1 MSVRRDDKIAVLGMG
16 NELLKDEGIGVHV
29 IRYLENV
36 PGLSLVRLID
46 GGTRPDAIDEIGDVE
61 RLIIVD
67 AIRGEE
73 DPGAVYR
80 LSPEQVQAQKPSSVH
95 ELTVMDM
102 LWSMDILGSVPEVT
116 IIGVEPKEI
125 DWGLELSPELANKLP
140 QIAEVVLEEIRQ
152 GVSV

>member
-1 MSVRRDDKIAVLGMG
+1 MSVRRDGKIAVLGMG

-36 PGLSLVRLID
+36 PGLGSVRLVD
-46 GGTRPDAIDEIGDVE
+46 GGTRPDAIDEIGDVG

-67 AIRGEE
+67 AIRGEG

-102 LWSMDILGSVPEVT
+102 LWAMDILGSVPDVT
-116 IIGVEPKEI
+116 IIGIEPKEI

-152 GVSV
+152 GISV

>member
-36 PGLSLVRLID
+36 PGLGSVRLID

-67 AIRGEE
+67 AIRGEG
-73 DPGAVYR
+73 DLGAVYR

-116 IIGVEPKEI
+116 IIGIEPKEI

>member
-1 MSVRRDDKIAVLGMG
+1 MSVRRDGKIAVLGMG

-36 PGLSLVRLID
+36 PGLGSVRLID

-67 AIRGEE
+67 AIRGEG

-102 LWSMDILGSVPEVT
+102 LWAMDILGSVPDVT
-116 IIGVEPKEI
+116 IIGIEPKEI

-152 GVSV
+152 GISV

>member
-1 MSVRRDDKIAVLGMG
+1 VSVRRDGKIAVLGMG

-36 PGLSLVRLID
+36 PGLGSVRLVD
-46 GGTRPDAIDEIGDVE
+46 GGTRPDAIDEIGDVG

-67 AIRGEE
+67 AIRGEG

-102 LWSMDILGSVPEVT
+102 LWAMDILGSVPDVT
-116 IIGVEPKEI
+116 IIGIEPKEI

-152 GVSV
+152 GISV

>member
-1 MSVRRDDKIAVLGMG
+1 VSARRSDKIAVLGMG

-29 IRYLENV
+29 VRYLENV
-36 PGLSLVRLID
+36 SGLGPVRLID
-46 GGTRPDAIDEIGDVE
+46 GGTCPDVIDEVRDVE

-67 AIRGEE
+67 AVRGEGK
-73 DPGAVYR
+73 PGAVYR
-80 LSPEQVQAQKPSSVH
+80 LSPELVQTQKPSSVH

-116 IIGVEPKEI
+116 IIGIEPKEI

-152 GVSV
+152 SLLV